1 LRDRT
6 LVWDG
11 CLNVRDL
18 GGHPTEDGATTR
30 FGAVVRADSVRRLSD
45 EGWREVVEYEIAT
58 IVDLRFHS
66 ELEADPPRDLPV
78 AVVHVP
84 LFPEPGSPVW
94 PEIDAIARAAPSN
107 PAVTGAFYLELLE
120 RFGGRFAEAVSAVAE
135 APPGGVLVHCT
146 AGKDR
151 TGLVAALLLRLA
163 GVGLTEVGAD
173 YAVTERNLAPATR
186 LWVDEAEDEVER
198 ARRVQM
204 SLTPAEAMV
213 ATVEE
218 LERRHGSVV
227 DYLRAGEATAAAL
240 ERARARLRD

>member
-1 LRDRT
+1 MQDRT

-18 GGHPTEDGATTR
+18 GGHPTEDGAETR
-30 FGAVVRADSVRRLSD
+30 FGAVIRADSIRRLSD
-45 EGWREVVEYEIAT
+45 EGWRVAVAYGVAT

-78 AVVHVP
+78 GVVHIP

-94 PEIDAIARAAPSN
+94 PVVDAVAQAQPDGAS
-107 PAVTGAFYLELLE
+107 VTRAFYLELLE
-120 RFGGRFAEAVSAVAE
+120 RCRPRFAEAIAAVAG
-135 APPGGVLVHCT
+135 APEGGVLVHCA

-163 GVGLTEVGAD
+163 GVGVTEVGAD
-173 YAVTERNLAPATR
+173 YALSERNLAPATSV
-186 LWVDEAEDEVER
+186 WVAEAADEVER

-204 SLTPAEAMV
+204 STTPAAAMV
-213 ATVEE
+213 GTVEE
-218 LERRHGSVV
+218 LERRHGSVAS
-227 DYLRAGEATAAAL
+227 YLAAGGAAEADLA
-240 ERARARLRD
+240 RARARLRD